1 MKPHILFPIAAFTL
15 LNASCANFG
24 DALLDSAFEGVTDSI
39 FETREDR
46 EIDSD
51 TKRMQAGEPLRH
63 YPSERRLRIARED
76 RMLNEMME
84 D

>member
-1 MKPHILFPIAAFTL
+1 MKPLILLPIAAFTL

-24 DALLDSAFEGVTDSI
+24 DTLVDSVFDGVVDSI

-63 YPSERRLRIARED
+63 YPSERRLRLASED
-76 RMLNEMME
+76 RAINDLME